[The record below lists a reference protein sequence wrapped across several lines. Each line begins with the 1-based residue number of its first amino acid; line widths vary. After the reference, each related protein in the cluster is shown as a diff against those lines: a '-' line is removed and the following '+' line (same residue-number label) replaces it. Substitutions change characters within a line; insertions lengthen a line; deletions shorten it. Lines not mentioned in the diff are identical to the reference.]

1 MDISRVVG
9 CPRGG
14 LERARLHLALS
25 AIPDLRAAVRGG
37 PHLQSEKGGP
47 EGPPFDYFRLLV
59 EDQSPGALSVYQV
72 PPEQPPELAGAQVY
86 GFTSLPAVFVMVNV
100 WFAPP
105 ESAFDVAT
113 IV

>member
-1 MDISRVVG
+1 MRFRICARPFVAGRSCKVRKAG
-9 CPRGG
+9 P
-14 LERARLHLALS
+14 RARLS
-25 AIPDLRAAVRGG
+25 I
-37 PHLQSEKGGP
+37 
-47 EGPPFDYFRLLV
+47 YFRLLV
-59 EDQSPGALSVYQV
+59 EDQSPGALSYYQV

-105 ESAFDVAT
+105 ESAFEVAT

>member
-9 CPRGG
+9 CPWGG
-14 LERARLHLALS
+14 LERPPLPLALNAIPGLRS
-25 AIPDLRAAVRGG
+25 AIRGG

-47 EGPPFDYFRLLV
+47 EGPPFQFASGFWSRTSCLDR
-59 EDQSPGALSVYQV
+59 VYYQL